1 MKNNSRFKTALKGF
15 TATITR
21 YPAAILLF
29 FISAA
34 VASYNIDTNEIDNLP
49 EVLFS
54 LALGATV
61 SLVLQMVYERCCSGN
76 AIRTVFIIVSII
88 SSIIYYLVV
97 EYAVDSFG
105 GEHALRTVVLL
116 FILLISF
123 IWVPAIRSRIGLSES
138 FMVLFK
144 AFFIVLLYSGVLY
157 LGICLVFMA
166 TDMLITNV
174 DSEVYAHTAVYIAY
188 VYAPIHLLSLVPVY
202 FRASGEQ
209 AADQDADK
217 DIVPEEDA
225 GGDGHLNQLNKAIKP
240 SKFLE
245 GLVSYIIIPV
255 TAAFTVILLLYII
268 MNTTGDFWK
277 DNLME
282 PLLVSYSITV
292 IVVYLLASVIRNK
305 ITGYFRI
312 IFPKV
317 LVPVVLFQTISSVL
331 KIGELGVTSGRYYV
345 IVFGIFA
352 TISAVIFSIR
362 PDRKTNIIAPI
373 LIILSLISIIPPVD
387 AFTISRKNQ
396 VSRLENI
403 LEKNNMLVDGRIV
416 PNADIPSEDKNVIV
430 SSVRYLSSMDYL
442 KDISWMKEYNTTY
455 DFERTFGFPQYGYDS
470 GYKPAD
476 MWRLYL
482 PDRTP
487 VDISGFDYIVE
498 VDLYSEGKGGPN
510 EAIPLGNGYNIE
522 HEPDEGIGDIVVKDN
537 SGNEIIRYSLDEI
550 FDRARERE
558 ANTFGELSMEEARYV
573 TENDSAVLGIVV
585 KVLHLEEMGESDFQ
599 NIAGYVMVKIK

>member
-1 MKNNSRFKTALKGF
+1 M
-15 TATITR
+15 
-21 YPAAILLF
+21 
-29 FISAA
+29 
-34 VASYNIDTNEIDNLP
+34 
-49 EVLFS
+49 
-54 LALGATV
+54 
-61 SLVLQMVYERCCSGN
+61 
-76 AIRTVFIIVSII
+76 
-88 SSIIYYLVV
+88 
-97 EYAVDSFG
+97 DSFG

-116 FILLISF
+116 FILLICF

-174 DSEVYAHTAVYIAY
+174 DSEYMRIQQFISPMFMHRYICF
-188 VYAPIHLLSLVPVY
+188 PGTGI
-202 FRASGEQ
+202 FQGFGRTSGG
-209 AADQDADK
+209 QDADK

-268 MNTTGDFWK
+268 MNITGDFWK

-537 SGNEIIRYSLDEI
+537 SGNEIIRYSLEEI

-585 KVLHLEEMGESDFQ
+585 KVLHLEEMGKAISEYCH
-599 NIAGYVMVKIK
+599 YVMVKISRLCMHCHLFISGA